1 MGRALNEQQRKAVRH
16 FRGPALVLAGAG
28 TGKTK
33 VIAHRIVNL
42 IEKHGVSP
50 KAILAITFTRKAA
63 KEMKDRLENLLTENS
78 RNASRDVKISTIHSA
93 FHSFLSNYLNG
104 FRMISSKDCLELVLK
119 VLRRRGLPK
128 ELAPAYLQLISLRKA
143 LLEEKNPYEKRL
155 LDEIA
160 EEYEKEKQGLFDFDD
175 LLLLPYLF
183 QASRPDFWESIWN
196 RYSFLLVD
204 EFQDLNPLQYALIKA
219 LSQRGGNLF
228 AVGDDYQSIYGFRGS
243 SPSLMLSLREDFP
256 NLKIYKLE
264 MNYRSCKAIID
275 FSNRFIMRSVP
286 WYPKALFPAHETE
299 DLDDSVNS
307 IEISRF
313 KTPSEEAD
321 YVAKKIKRLEGN
333 TGVLFRMGWQSLE
346 IENALSRN
354 EIPYR
359 SKEVSLL
366 RKPEIKVLLSKLLET
381 GNGSKGN
388 SKAQDIRPAEK
399 LKRIRQR
406 LNLDKRFLS
415 RLRPDEETSE
425 SMDEL
430 IRFCSNFQNSSE
442 LLTALERLK
451 SKDDPSAK
459 VDLMTIHKAKGLEFD
474 NVFLIGVDRGK
485 LPHKKSNNLEEERRL
500 FYVAVTRAK
509 KRLFIVSACPSRF
522 FHETLEDLEEI
533 NLGNQKGGGSCDF

>member
-196 RYSFLLVD
+196 RYSFLLMK
-204 EFQDLNPLQYALIKA
+204 PRTWTI
-219 LSQRGGNLF
+219 
-228 AVGDDYQSIYGFRGS
+228 QSIR
-243 SPSLMLSLREDFP
+243 
-256 NLKIYKLE
+256 
-264 MNYRSCKAIID
+264 
-275 FSNRFIMRSVP
+275 
-286 WYPKALFPAHETE
+286 
-299 DLDDSVNS
+299 
-307 IEISRF
+307 SRF
-313 KTPSEEAD
+313 QGS
-321 YVAKKIKRLEGN
+321 RLPARKLITLQRKLRDLKEIQE
-333 TGVLFRMGWQSLE
+333 FSLE
-346 IENALSRN
+346 WAG
-354 EIPYR
+354 
-359 SKEVSLL
+359 SL
-366 RKPEIKVLLSKLLET
+366 
-381 GNGSKGN
+381 
-388 SKAQDIRPAEK
+388 
-399 LKRIRQR
+399 
-406 LNLDKRFLS
+406 
-415 RLRPDEETSE
+415 
-425 SMDEL
+425 
-430 IRFCSNFQNSSE
+430 
-442 LLTALERLK
+442 
-451 SKDDPSAK
+451 
-459 VDLMTIHKAKGLEFD
+459 
-474 NVFLIGVDRGK
+474 
-485 LPHKKSNNLEEERRL
+485 
-500 FYVAVTRAK
+500 
-509 KRLFIVSACPSRF
+509 
-522 FHETLEDLEEI
+522 
-533 NLGNQKGGGSCDF
+533 